1 MKILQNIILIIILI
15 VFAVN
20 LSALEKAPD
29 FKLENMEG
37 KQVKLSGFLEKGLV
51 VLDFW
56 ATWCEP
62 CKKELTALNI
72 LQEKY
77 GDTITVIAVSV
88 DKARKKNKAKAFIKS
103 RKYKFVTLFD
113 VKSDVKKLYNIT
125 NIPRTLVITPDS
137 EILFDHMG
145 YKRGDEKHIE
155 DIIKKWIKDKPVK
168 IGEKIPENE
177 SQGEIDE

>member
-1 MKILQNIILIIILI
+1 MTLRSLISIIILI
-15 VFAVN
+15 LLFIQ

-37 KQVKLSGFLEKGLV
+37 KQVKLSDFLEKGLV
-51 VLDFW
+51 ILDFW

-62 CKKELTALNI
+62 CKKELTALNV

-103 RKYKFVTLFD
+103 RKYRFVSLFD

-125 NIPRTLVITPDS
+125 NIPRAFVITPES

-155 DIIKKWIKDKPVK
+155 EIIKKWIKDKPVK
-168 IGEKIPENE
+168 IGEEIPKNE
-177 SQGEIDE
+177 SQGEINE